1 MMNELMAEI
10 NVDKK
15 KKIEQKKNVEL
26 NVPQTN
32 KQTNKKVEEEDDIA
46 KMMAELGWYDGS
58 KSNIIC

>member
-10 NVDKK
+10 NIDKK
-15 KKIEQKKNVEL
+15 KKIEQKKNVQL

-46 KMMAELGWYDGS
+46 KMMAELG
-58 KSNIIC
+58 

>member
-1 MMNELMAEI
+1 MNELMAEI

-15 KKIEQKKNVEL
+15 KKIEQKKNVQL